1 MSPDE
6 VQVEREVT
14 SDWLV
19 QSDGPYVVALDPVIT
34 DELRPKGWPARW

>member
-1 MSPDE
+1 VSPEE

-19 QSDGPYVVALDPVIT
+19 QSDGPYVVALDPASLT
-34 DELRPKGWPARW
+34 TCAPRAWPARW